1 MSDSSSSSSLSLGSS
16 SFLLRAGGSLPGSP
30 LRSDHAARIHRVVEH
45 IDRNLDQA
53 LTLPGIAAVANFSPY
68 HFHRIFAAWMGE
80 TLGDYIRRRRVET
93 GALRLVSQPR
103 TTVLAVALSVGFG
116 SAESFTRAFRS
127 RFGSSPSAW
136 RRAAR
141 AARGRE
147 SNPGQ
152 TERKHDQEVR
162 ADAGY
167 SRTVPQREALM
178 NVKLMDR
185 APVHVAYLTY
195 VGEFGEPVSRFWQE
209 RAYPWMLTN
218 NLVGRPR
225 YGVSHDDP
233 TITASDKTRYDAA
246 VEVERA
252 FSGTGDY
259 HESDL
264 PGGRFACV
272 AFEGTATDISEA
284 WARLLRD
291 WLPDSGLQLD
301 ARPFYEYY
309 ATTDRFDSRTGVF
322 TCTLCIPV
330 TGR

>member
-1 MSDSSSSSSLSLGSS
+1 M
-16 SFLLRAGGSLPGSP
+16 
-30 LRSDHAARIHRVVEH
+30 HRVVEH
-45 IDRNLDQA
+45 IDRNLDK
-53 LTLPGIAAVANFSPY
+53 TLDLAGIASVANFSPY

-93 GALRLVSQPR
+93 AALRLVSQPR
-103 TTVLAVALSVGFG
+103 TTVLGVALSVGFG
-116 SAESFTRAFRS
+116 SAEAFTRAFRG
-127 RFGSSPSAW
+127 RFGSSPTQW
-136 RRAAR
+136 REDAR
-141 AARGRE
+141 AQRRVE

-152 TERKHDQEVR
+152 AEGKHDQEREAGDEYHR
-162 ADAGY
+162 AF
-167 SRTVPQREALM
+167 PQREALM

-185 APVHVAYLTY
+185 APVRVAYLSH

-209 RAYPWMLTN
+209 RVFPWMMTN

-233 TITASDKTRYDAA
+233 AITASDKSRYDAA
-246 VEVERA
+246 VEVEQG
-252 FSGTGDY
+252 FSGAGDY
-259 HESDL
+259 HETEL

-272 AFEGTATDISEA
+272 PFEGTAKDIPEA

-291 WLPDSGLQLD
+291 WLPESALQLD

-309 ATTDRFDSRTGVF
+309 ATSDSFNPRTGVF

-330 TGR
+330 TAR